1 MRQPRDRSAQAGACG
16 GI

>member
-1 MRQPRDRSAQAGACG
+1 MRQPRDRSAQPGACG